1 MTNKEKITKKAIE
14 LLEQKREGIRYSVLV
29 RTIADAFPEIPPN
42 TINGTVWNIEA
53 KHPQFVYKPARGLF
67 RHVKYR
73 DVESQVA
80 TPVEPPKIKEED
92 FYGSFADYLVKELE
106 ECSKA
111 IVLGGNKFKDK
122 WGTPDVI
129 GVLKPR
135 PTDIF
140 PFPTEIVSAEVK
152 LDYSGLITAFGQA
165 CAYKLFSHKSYIVV
179 PESAQEED
187 VSRLDSL
194 CMIFGIGLI
203 VFDSKNPRDPRFK
216 ILTRAARHE
225 PDMFYVN
232 KHVREV
238 ADELLS

>member
-135 PTDIF
+135 PTDNL
-140 PFPTEIVSAEVK
+140 PVSNG
-152 LDYSGLITAFGQA
+152 D
-165 CAYKLFSHKSYIVV
+165 C
-179 PESAQEED
+179 
-187 VSRLDSL
+187 
-194 CMIFGIGLI
+194 
-203 VFDSKNPRDPRFK
+203 
-216 ILTRAARHE
+216 
-225 PDMFYVN
+225 
-232 KHVREV
+232 VR
-238 ADELLS
+238 

>member
-1 MTNKEKITKKAIE
+1 MTRREEITQKLRE
-14 LLEQKREGIRYSVLV
+14 FLEDAPEGIRYSVLV
-29 RTIADAFPEIPPN
+29 KRLVEALPHIPQN
-42 TINGTVWNIEA
+42 TIHGTIWNIEA
-53 KHPQFVYKPARGLF
+53 KNPSEFYKPAKGVF
-67 RHVKYR
+67 RHVKFKEP
-73 DVESQVA
+73 DFTTSV
-80 TPVEPPKIKEED
+80 PVISKIKEED
-92 FYGSFADYLVKELE
+92 FYLAFSDYLTTELE

-129 GVLKPR
+129 GVLRPK

-140 PFPTEIVSAEVK
+140 TFPTEIVAAEIK
-152 LDYSGLITAFGQA
+152 LDSANLITAFGQA
-165 CAYKLFSHKSYIVV
+165 CAYKLFSHRSYIVV
-179 PESAQEED
+179 PSTAQQAD
-187 VSRLDSL
+187 ISRLDSL

-203 VFDSKNPRDPRFK
+203 VFDAQNPKEPDFK
-216 ILTRAARHE
+216 ILTRAARNE